1 MSRQRSFL
9 RNKEVKGLKAALLAA
24 TTSIPA
30 TRDVPAELPPFP
42 SVVET
47 HKAMVYSI
55 AWQFLHDRVAADE
68 LAQDVFFQLHKN
80 WASIQSPAHLLFWLR
95 KVATH
100 RAIDAARKR
109 KAKAE
114 TSLEET
120 DEPTVLERVHDA
132 FLASYLKRMV
142 ASLPEKQR
150 SVIVLRYQ
158 EDMELEEIAKVLSMN
173 VSTVKTQISRA
184 LELLRGKVSRRLG
197 KENVR

>member
-1 MSRQRSFL
+1 M
-9 RNKEVKGLKAALLAA
+9 AALLAA
-24 TTSIPA
+24 TRSTAGTREEAAALPA
-30 TRDVPAELPPFP
+30 FATA
-42 SVVET
+42 VET

-55 AWQFLHDRVAADE
+55 AWQILRDRVAADE
-68 LAQDVFFQLHKN
+68 LAQDVFLQLHKN
-80 WASIQSPAHLLFWLR
+80 WARIESPAHLIFWLR

-100 RAIDAARKR
+100 RAIDAVRKR
-109 KAKAE
+109 KSRAE

-120 DEPTVLERVHDA
+120 DEPTVLERVHDS
-132 FLASYLKRMV
+132 FLSSYLTRIV

-158 EDMELEEIAKVLSMN
+158 EEMELEEIAKALSMN

-197 KENVR
+197 KGNGQ

>member
-1 MSRQRSFL
+1 M
-9 RNKEVKGLKAALLAA
+9 GALLTVITSVAA
-24 TTSIPA
+24 AREAKT
-30 TRDVPAELPPFP
+30 DMPPFATA
-42 SVVET
+42 VDA

-55 AWQFLHDRVAADE
+55 AWQFLRDRVAADE
-68 LAQDVFFQLHKN
+68 LAQDVFLQLHKN
-80 WASIQSPAHLLFWLR
+80 WASIQSPTHLVFWLR

-120 DEPTVLERVHDA
+120 DEPTVLERMHDS

-142 ASLPEKQR
+142 SSLPEKQR

-158 EDMELEEIAKVLSMN
+158 EEMELEEIANVLDMK
-173 VSTVKTQISRA
+173 VSTVKTQIARA
-184 LELLRGKVSRRLG
+184 LELLRGKVGRRLG
-197 KENVR
+197 KENVV